1 MSPDPLNG
9 RCASDVYGRLRASGY
24 RLTAPRRALVDAL
37 LAADGPLCADQVHA
51 RVQGRGLNLSTVY
64 RNLGQFVAMGWL
76 EALPGVNGERRY
88 GVRSTDPH
96 SITVV
101 CLDCGRIN
109 LLPAEV
115 PDLAAAAAGLG
126 YRADSVH
133 VTLSAHCDQKCAGAA
148 GLSCLKAG

>member
-1 MSPDPLNG
+1 MSSDPLNG
-9 RCASDVYGRLRASGY
+9 RCASDVFGRLREAGY

-37 LAADGPLCADQVHA
+37 LAADGPLCAEQVHA

-88 GVRSTDPH
+88 GVRSTDPS
-96 SITVV
+96 SITVI

-109 LLPAEV
+109 TLPAAV
-115 PDLAAAAAGLG
+115 PELAAAVAGLG
-126 YRADSVH
+126 YRADSVR
-133 VTLSAHCDQKCAGAA
+133 VTLSAHCDHRCAVAS
-148 GLSCLKAG
+148 GLNGLTVG